1 MKIRSNKSKE
11 STPIATAII
20 SSPKQAPRGSAFQFA
35 DARPEAL
42 AQRKLQKMAD
52 QSSQIKKTAQF
63 QAIADKHTLQQ
74 KPASGSAPVIQR
86 YTDEGAYRVSD
97 HKGLAVPKDGR
108 PHEYFSNDELLE
120 ESRRSLQA
128 LESPVDLKKGAF
140 NETLGLHTI
149 TAAGAHNEGADP
161 HHPLKQSECIEVA
174 AEILKARDTGKWLAR
189 IRDMHIDLNP
199 YQIESIH
206 KLIHPIVTSTSNH
219 IRGNEEYQEKT
230 KKDELEIE
238 RDTPIPGTGQTFIQN
253 LTALPKDLFPL
264 ELKKEVRDHI
274 VDTEMLIHKVML
286 FLKYLKEEG
295 EGGAYREANE
305 DNAHKIVKAV
315 QTRVDKTYG
324 GAFGYDSR
332 QEEVTHGYQINEHAV
347 AQLGE
352 ALAILST
359 GPRDEG
365 SEKWNFHIAAV
376 IAKDGNDTIT
386 MENETNKE
394 DDREGNWAF
403 LMYGSKKGQSFHE
416 KHAYGTEKPVTVPIS
431 PKK

>member
-1 MKIRSNKSKE
+1 MKIRSDKSKE
-11 STPIATAII
+11 SKQAATAIV
-20 SSPKQAPRGSAFQFA
+20 SSPKQASRGSAFQFA
-35 DARPEAL
+35 DGRPEAL
-42 AQRKLQKMAD
+42 VQRKLQKMAD
-52 QSSQIKKTAQF
+52 QSPQVKQTAQF

-97 HKGLAVPKDGR
+97 NKGLAVPKDGR

-128 LESPVDLKKGAF
+128 LESPVDLKKGAL
-140 NETLGLHTI
+140 NEALGLHAI

-238 RDTPIPGTGQTFIQN
+238 RDTPIPGTGKTFIQN
-253 LTALPKDLFPL
+253 LTALPKELFPV

-274 VDTEMLIHKVML
+274 VDSEMLIHKVML
-286 FLKYLKEEG
+286 FLDYLKEEG
-295 EGGAYREANE
+295 ASGKYKDLETNWG
-305 DNAHKIVKAV
+305 DVVKAL

-347 AQLGE
+347 AELGE

-359 GPRDEG
+359 GPRNEG

-376 IAKDGNDTIT
+376 IAKDGKDAIT

-394 DDREGNWAF
+394 KDREGNWAF

-416 KHAYGTEKPVTVPIS
+416 KHTYGTEKPITVPIS
-431 PKK
+431 SQK